1 MDARE
6 MEVWSRLL
14 GGSSEGDFPM
24 ALLWEAEA
32 LARELKEL
40 GLPAPYR
47 RQRQAV
53 RLLRGI
59 ASLEGAAVAPG
70 KPRPRPRGRR
80 KERLTACFH
89 ALRRLMGEAA
99 ARSGRRETGLLYQ
112 QVEQLCREQCLL
124 LAGELG
130 IGR

>member
-1 MDARE
+1 MDMRE

-14 GGSSEGDFPM
+14 GAGPEGDFPM

-32 LARELKEL
+32 LAREMKAL
-40 GLPAPYR
+40 GLTQLYH

-53 RLLRGI
+53 QLLRGI
-59 ASLEGAAVAPG
+59 AFLEGAAITPG
-70 KPRPRPRGRR
+70 RPQPRPRGDRR
-80 KERLTACFH
+80 KRLRECFH

-112 QVEQLCREQCLL
+112 QLEQLFREQCLQ
-124 LAGELG
+124 LAAASGM
-130 IGR
+130 GR